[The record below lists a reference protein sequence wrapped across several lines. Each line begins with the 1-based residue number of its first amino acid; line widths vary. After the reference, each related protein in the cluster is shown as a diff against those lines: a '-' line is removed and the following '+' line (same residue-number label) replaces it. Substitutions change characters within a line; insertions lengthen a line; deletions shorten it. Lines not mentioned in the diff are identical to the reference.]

1 MTLDALT
8 KDEVEATLGRR
19 WPITLC
25 QIDQTVLCGHI
36 YEAVRPP
43 VVWSDGQDQSRYQ
56 HRKPTVWPRRAPVLV
71 EPRLNRKKQFYRTNY
86 KFDLNEVMKVSSP
99 AVYAYD
105 LNAEKAVDIIWDRR
119 LRDCELLS
127 DPVLMLDFLNDTD
140 LCHFKMAFGED
151 LDFTDN
157 SAFAR
162 PIYKGQIESF
172 LVERGMGSRVT
183 RREIVA
189 VAFWTLA
196 DKVTFDEELYLSS
209 LQP

>member
-1 MTLDALT
+1 VRLGGNVGTVGTGAGKGLLQAGSGSKNSAVAQTHPIKINTSM
-8 KDEVEATLGRR
+8 AT
-19 WPITLC
+19 ICTSC
-25 QIDQTVLCGHI
+25 
-36 YEAVRPP
+36 
-43 VVWSDGQDQSRYQ
+43 
-56 HRKPTVWPRRAPVLV
+56 
-71 EPRLNRKKQFYRTNY
+71 NRKI
-86 KFDLNEVMKVSSP
+86 SPP

-105 LNAEKAVDIIWDRR
+105 CTPEKAVDIIWDCR

-162 PIYKGQIESF
+162 PTYKGQIESF
-172 LVERGMGSRVT
+172 LVESGMRSRVT
-183 RREIVA
+183 RREILA
-189 VAFWTLA
+189 VAFWTMA
-196 DKVTFDEELYLSS
+196 DKVTFDTELYIRS